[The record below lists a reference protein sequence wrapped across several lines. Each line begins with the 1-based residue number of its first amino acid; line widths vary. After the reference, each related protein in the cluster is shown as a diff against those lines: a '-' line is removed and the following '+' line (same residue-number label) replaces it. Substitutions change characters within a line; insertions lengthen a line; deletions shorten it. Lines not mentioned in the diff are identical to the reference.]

1 MFENYH
7 LKNLNIRIIIYVLLL
22 SVMGVLLIYSATNKS
37 SYYADYYKRQIFG
50 ICVGIA
56 AMLVMTLVSYK
67 LVLKLWPVIYVLDMA
82 LLLLTVFF
90 GDSHGGAKRW
100 VKLPGIGNIQPSD
113 FTKLAIVVCLA
124 ALIGYFCE
132 RINKPLV
139 WLLILLMVGPHIALV
154 LRQPDLSTTILMCA
168 MVALMLYVAK
178 ISYKLIL
185 ACIGIIVPFIA
196 YFIYFIFSH
205 SMDEL
210 QTIAAQNYQL
220 KRILSFI
227 WPGQF
232 QDSIYQQQNSVMAI
246 GSGGLFGKGLNTTTF
261 ESVKNG
267 NFISESHTD
276 FIFTIAGEE
285 LGFTGSV
292 ILILLLLL
300 LVIECLFIA
309 KNADT
314 IEGRSICVGFATM
327 YAMQTFINIAVAT
340 WLMPNT
346 GLPLPFI
353 SYGLSSIISMYM
365 SVGMILNV
373 GLQRKRKEKEH
384 TIFTDL

>member
-7 LKNLNIRIIIYVLLL
+7 LKNLNIRIILYVLVL

-37 SYYADYYKRQIFG
+37 SYYAGYYKRQIFG

-56 AMLVMTLVSYK
+56 VMLVMTLISYK
-67 LVLKLWPVIYVLDMA
+67 LILKLWPVVYILDMT
-82 LLLLTVFF
+82 LLLLTYFR
-90 GDSHGGAKRW
+90 GDIHGGAKRW
-100 VKLPGIGNIQPSD
+100 LTLKGIGSIQPSD
-113 FTKLAIVVCLA
+113 FTKLAIVICLA
-124 ALIGYFCE
+124 ALLGYFYE
-132 RINKPLV
+132 KINKPLV
-139 WLLILLMVGPHIALV
+139 WLLVVLMVGPHIFLV
-154 LRQPDLSTTILMCA
+154 VKQPDLSTSIVMCA

-178 ISYKLIL
+178 LSYKVIL
-185 ACIGIIVPFIA
+185 GCIGVAVPVA
-196 YFIYFIFSH
+196 GYFIYFIFSH
-205 SMDEL
+205 SMEEL
-210 QTIAAQNYQL
+210 KDIAAQYYWL

-232 QDSIYQQQNSVMAI
+232 QDTIYQQQNSVMAI

-285 LGFTGSV
+285 LGFVGCI

-314 IEGRSICVGFATM
+314 VEGRSICVGFSAM
-327 YAMQTFINIAVAT
+327 YAMQTFINISVAT

-346 GLPLPFI
+346 GLTLPFI

-365 SVGMILNV
+365 SVGIVLNV
-373 GLQRKRKEKEH
+373 GLQRKVREKEH
-384 TIFTDL
+384 TIFSDL